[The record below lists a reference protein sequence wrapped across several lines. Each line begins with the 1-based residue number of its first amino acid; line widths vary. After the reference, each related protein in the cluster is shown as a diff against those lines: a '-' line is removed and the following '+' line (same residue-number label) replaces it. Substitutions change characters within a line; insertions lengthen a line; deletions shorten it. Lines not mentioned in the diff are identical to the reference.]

1 MDLHPLIDSIAEKGE
16 SVMRERG
23 TFVDEHGIERC
34 SVCRDPVYTFI
45 DGMGKLPI
53 RCACDDREDEAFR
66 RRKAEQK
73 AQRKVRES
81 PLYNADYS
89 TFTFDRDDKPQ
100 SEAATI
106 SRAYVE
112 HFAEMSEQNSGLLYT
127 GTVGT
132 GKSFYAACVYNE
144 IIKRGTPALMFT
156 SPALIGAIK
165 REGNGLVRE
174 LNAYPL
180 IVLDDLGAER
190 NTDYAAELLNLFVD
204 ARYTARKPLVITTN
218 LSAKD
223 MQSCTDMR
231 YRRIF
236 DRIRTMC
243 PTVVILDGESRRAEQ
258 QRQKAQQAR
267 EIMGI

>member
-1 MDLHPLIDSIAEKGE
+1 MDIQPFVDTIAAKGE
-16 SVMRERG
+16 NVMTERG
-23 TFVDEHGIERC
+23 TYVDEHGVERC
-34 SVCRDPVYTFI
+34 AVCRDPVYTFI

-53 RCACDDREDEAFR
+53 RCACDDREDEAFAR
-66 RRKAEQK
+66 RRAEQE
-73 AQRKVRES
+73 ARRKVRES
-81 PLYNADYS
+81 PLYNVDYS
-89 TFTFDRDDKPQ
+89 AYTFDRDDAPQ

-112 HFAEMSEQNSGLLYT
+112 HFAEMRKQNSGLLFS
-127 GTVGT
+127 GSVGT
-132 GKSFYAACVYNE
+132 GKSFYAACIYNE
-144 IIKRGTPALMFT
+144 VIANGIPALMFT

-190 NTDYAAELLNLFVD
+190 NTDYAAELLNFFVD

-223 MQSCTDMR
+223 MQSCADLR

-236 DRIRTMC
+236 DRIRSMC
-243 PTVVILDGESRRAEQ
+243 PTAVILTGESRRAEQ